1 MRGVSDR
8 LVIKGGIVAAGGAP
22 SPATVVVED
31 GRITAVLPAPGRVP
45 PRPGD
50 WEIEADGRLVV
61 PGMVDAH
68 THLALG
74 ALARR
79 SGLPGQ
85 APAVLHAWRAR
96 LRSTLEPRAEAEQ
109 LEALTAAGAAA
120 ALRGGVTC
128 AFDLLRAAPGQSA
141 VALAAAGR
149 AVEAIGLRAVLAY
162 GSSDRDGVGLGLRE
176 LAASAD
182 FADLHRDH
190 PTLRGAAGLDGLD
203 AAPDGLLAGLSAVAP
218 RHGLLASIGEDD
230 TDLAAA
236 YFRGSLR
243 PVDFLSARG
252 LLGPRTV
259 LAHGSTTVAEEGAR
273 LAAAGTTLAAT
284 PRAAAF
290 WGSQLPAL
298 AELAGAGV
306 PVALGTDGLF
316 PDTACELVATALL
329 HRGQART
336 PRAAEDLAGT
346 TLWPAAARLAER
358 FFGAPFGEL
367 TPGAMADVVI
377 LEWRPAVPLPA
388 LPLGDLAMLWA
399 GAPAAWAIVAG
410 RVRLR
415 EGRLLGVDEAAV
427 AARAREAAAHLL
439 A

>member
-1 MRGVSDR
+1 MMRGVSDR

-109 LEALTAAGAAA
+109 LEALTAAGPPRPCAS
-120 ALRGGVTC
+120 VTC
-128 AFDLLRAAPGQSA
+128 AFDLLRAAPGQA
-141 VALAAAGR
+141 AGALAAAGR

-176 LAASAD
+176 VAASAD

-259 LAHGSTTVAEEGAR
+259 LAN
-273 LAAAGTTLAAT
+273 
-284 PRAAAF
+284 P
-290 WGSQLPAL
+290 P
-298 AELAGAGV
+298 
-306 PVALGTDGLF
+306 
-316 PDTACELVATALL
+316 
-329 HRGQART
+329 
-336 PRAAEDLAGT
+336 
-346 TLWPAAARLAER
+346 
-358 FFGAPFGEL
+358 
-367 TPGAMADVVI
+367 
-377 LEWRPAVPLPA
+377 
-388 LPLGDLAMLWA
+388 
-399 GAPAAWAIVAG
+399 
-410 RVRLR
+410 
-415 EGRLLGVDEAAV
+415 
-427 AARAREAAAHLL
+427 
-439 A
+439 